1 MSRKLFMGAAMSAAL
16 TIAAVPATLAAE
28 MTTLTERVSY
38 VLGYNIGQNFKQ
50 DQVDI
55 DIKVFAQA
63 LADVEA
69 GKEPKLTQEEM
80 QMAMR
85 SLQELMQAKRNQAM
99 QVVSEANQKEG
110 QAFLQANAKKA
121 GVVTTASGLQYKVLT
136 KGTGPKPTAANQ
148 VTVHYS
154 GKLLDGTEFDSSY
167 SRGEPA
173 TFGVTQVIPGWTE
186 ALQLM
191 SEGAK
196 WEVYIPSNLAYGPGG
211 AGGDIGP
218 NATLVF
224 EIELLSANA
233 NANANPQ

>member
-1 MSRKLFMGAAMSAAL
+1 MSAAL